1 MPSPPAAPFPASASP
16 HGTTLTRLYLLRYGA
31 ITGQVAV
38 ILLVH
43 YGLDIP
49 LPLLPMGAVLALYL
63 LLNLVTHFRMGR
75 AQPVTASELFGHLL
89 ADTTALTAL
98 LFFSGGWSNPFVS
111 LLLLPVIIAA
121 IVLPAPLIW
130 ATTAYTLAAYTFLAN
145 FNLPLVVH
153 DVRAFRLH
161 VLGMWFN
168 FAVSALLVAYFIA
181 RLRRTIEA
189 RDAQLVRARE
199 EALNNERI
207 VAVGLVAAGAAHE
220 LATPLNTMTVLV
232 DELNRESR
240 PAGLGED
247 LRLLKQQL
255 DRCKAILRRLTQTA
269 QSTGENRRAVT
280 PADQY
285 LRALLEDWRLMRP
298 QVEIGFS
305 WEKPP
310 APNIAPDAGLDQALI
325 SLLNNAA
332 DASPQEVM
340 LRGSADDAEFRAEI
354 LDRGPG
360 LGETARMRGAALTSS
375 RNGLGLGLFLSNA
388 TIEKLGGR
396 VELADREGGGARVAV
411 CIPLASL
418 GARTGD

>member
-1 MPSPPAAPFPASASP
+1 
-16 HGTTLTRLYLLRYGA
+16 
-31 ITGQVAV
+31 
-38 ILLVH
+38 
-43 YGLDIP
+43 
-49 LPLLPMGAVLALYL
+49 
-63 LLNLVTHFRMGR
+63 
-75 AQPVTASELFGHLL
+75 
-89 ADTTALTAL
+89 
-98 LFFSGGWSNPFVS
+98 
-111 LLLLPVIIAA
+111 
-121 IVLPAPLIW
+121 
-130 ATTAYTLAAYTFLAN
+130 
-145 FNLPLVVH
+145 
-153 DVRAFRLH
+153 
-161 VLGMWFN
+161 
-168 FAVSALLVAYFIA
+168 
-181 RLRRTIEA
+181 
-189 RDAQLVRARE
+189 
-199 EALNNERI
+199 
-207 VAVGLVAAGAAHE
+207 
-220 LATPLNTMTVLV
+220 
-232 DELNRESR
+232 
-240 PAGLGED
+240 LGED

-340 LRGSADDAEFRAEI
+340 LRGRADDAEFRVEI

>member
-31 ITGQVAV
+31 ITGQVTV

-240 PAGLGED
+240 PAPAWG
-247 LRLLKQQL
+247 RT
-255 DRCKAILRRLTQTA
+255 CACSSSNWTA
-269 QSTGENRRAVT
+269 A
-280 PADQY
+280 
-285 LRALLEDWRLMRP
+285 RP
-298 QVEIGFS
+298 SF
-305 WEKPP
+305 
-310 APNIAPDAGLDQALI
+310 
-325 SLLNNAA
+325 AA
-332 DASPQEVM
+332 
-340 LRGSADDAEFRAEI
+340 
-354 LDRGPG
+354 
-360 LGETARMRGAALTSS
+360 
-375 RNGLGLGLFLSNA
+375 
-388 TIEKLGGR
+388 
-396 VELADREGGGARVAV
+396 
-411 CIPLASL
+411 
-418 GARTGD
+418 

>member
-1 MPSPPAAPFPASASP
+1 MLSPLAASLPASASP

-31 ITGQVAV
+31 IMGQVAV
-38 ILLVH
+38 ILFVH

-49 LPLLPMGAVLALYL
+49 LPLLPMCTVLALYL
-63 LLNLVTHFRMGR
+63 LLNLITHFRMGR
-75 AQPVTASELFGHLL
+75 AQPVSAWEIFGHLL
-89 ADTTALTAL
+89 ADGTALTAL

-121 IVLPAPLIW
+121 IVLPASLIW

-145 FNLPLVVH
+145 FYLPLVAYSG
-153 DVRAFRLH
+153 RAFRLH

-181 RLRRTIEA
+181 RLRRAIEG
-189 RDAQLVRARE
+189 RDAQLAHARE

-240 PAGLGED
+240 HELREDMGL
-247 LRLLKQQL
+247 LRQQL
-255 DRCKAILRRLTQTA
+255 DRCKTILRRLTQTA
-269 QSTGENRRAVT
+269 QSAGGSRHEAT
-280 PADQY
+280 PADEY
-285 LRALLEDWRLMRP
+285 LRNLIEDWRLMRP
-298 QVEIGFS
+298 RVEIGFF
-305 WEKPP
+305 WERAP
-310 APNIAPDAGLDQALI
+310 APDIAPDAGLDQALI

-332 DASPQEVM
+332 DVSPQEVM
-340 LRGSADDAEFRAEI
+340 LRGSAADGEFHAEI

-360 LGETARMRGAALTSS
+360 LSQTARIPGSAPTSNK
-375 RNGLGLGLFLSNA
+375 NGLGLGLFLSNA
-388 TIEKLGGR
+388 TVEKLGGR
-396 VELADREGGGARVAV
+396 VEIADREGGGAQITV
-411 CIPLASL
+411 CIPLANL
-418 GARTGD
+418 GSQTGG